1 MLIIYIYRL
10 KKRDNNKNNNNGGS
24 NDDDDKN
31 NYDNIGKFL
40 QCNLPGSSIIKYSH
54 Y

>member
-1 MLIIYIYRL
+1 MLIIYIYSL
-10 KKRDNNKNNNNGGS
+10 KKRDNNKINNNGGS

-40 QCNLPGSSIIKYSH
+40 QCYW
-54 Y
+54 

>member
-1 MLIIYIYRL
+1 MLIIYIYIYSL

-31 NYDNIGKFL
+31 NCDNIGKFL
-40 QCNLPGSSIIKYSH
+40 QCNW
-54 Y
+54 